1 MGPKWAFKTQTEG
14 LNQQPLGV
22 KHQTAPLHH
31 SGKVSNSW
39 FACVEIAAAPWYKD
53 VFDTM
58 SSCWS
63 LCGPTVSLL
72 TLDKGCG
79 FKSQL
84 MCSNQSANIRVRKT
98 CWSIEP
104 WWKKTILFKLS
115 SRSFQHGPQICS
127 KSWIHVLKSSNEDFI
142 SLSYGTWST
151 CTVFLWHTLSLEYR
165 SSKLG
170 FKLISSKI
178 PE

>member
-1 MGPKWAFKTQTEG
+1 MQSMAGLSVRGVMGPKWAFKTQTEG

-39 FACVEIAAAPWYKD
+39 FACVDIAAAPWYKD

-84 MCSNQSANIRVRKT
+84 MCSNQSANIRVRKPVGP
-98 CWSIEP
+98 SNPGE
-104 WWKKTILFKLS
+104 KRQFS
-115 SRSFQHGPQICS
+115 SSFPVVPFS
-127 KSWIHVLKSSNEDFI
+127 TVLKFVPSLESTFSN
-142 SLSYGTWST
+142 LPR
-151 CTVFLWHTLSLEYR
+151 TLSPWAMGLKVLAL
-165 SSKLG
+165 SFFDTL
-170 FKLISSKI
+170 FL
-178 PE
+178 